1 MGNYI
6 IEIGGEMVDVPL
18 SFFKS
23 IDFSSMVKVGKTCFI
38 WLEDAKM
45 TFSIHENVLDRVR
58 IDLRI
63 DLRDSR
69 IEGILS

>member
-6 IEIGGEMVDVPL
+6 IELGGEMVDVPL

-38 WLEDAKM
+38 RLEDAKM
-45 TFSIHENVLDRVR
+45 TFSIHESVLDRA
-58 IDLRI
+58 RI

>member
-6 IEIGGEMVDVPL
+6 IEIGGEMVEAPL
-18 SFFKS
+18 SFFES
-23 IDFSSMVKVGKTCFI
+23 IDFSDMVKVGKTCFVR
-38 WLEDAKM
+38 LEDANM
-45 TFSIHENVLDRVR
+45 TFSIHEGVLDRA
-58 IDLRI
+58 RI